1 MKRDDYLRSIGATPL
16 PKANED
22 YALMDSMGAYADPR
36 IAKRPP
42 SVHVF
47 PERDALPGVCFGVGC
62 PQHATCAKWLAI
74 EGANPD
80 APRMARCSEGAERPG
95 FSEIS

>member
-1 MKRDDYLRSIGATPL
+1 VPWRSVG
-16 PKANED
+16 
-22 YALMDSMGAYADPR
+22 
-36 IAKRPP
+36 
-42 SVHVF
+42 VF

-62 PQHATCAKWLAI
+62 LQHATCAKWLAI
-74 EGANPD
+74 DGANPD